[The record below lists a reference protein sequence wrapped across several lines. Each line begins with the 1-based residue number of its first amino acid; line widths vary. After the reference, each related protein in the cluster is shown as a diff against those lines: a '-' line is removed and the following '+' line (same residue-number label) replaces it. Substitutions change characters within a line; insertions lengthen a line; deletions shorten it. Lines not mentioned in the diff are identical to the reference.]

1 MGVERVLAQF
11 RRIPKMEQSKKME
24 KQESSIRQRIMEAN
38 EQLKKQQKDNREK
51 EMTELMYRGLAGA
64 GLENLEMA
72 DLHDL
77 GRFIDQKLKQID
89 KQIKSMETQTPSG
102 VSLAPG
108 TSKSTN
114 KKKQDQSQI

>member
-1 MGVERVLAQF
+1 M
-11 RRIPKMEQSKKME
+11 PKMEQSKKME

-77 GRFIDQKLKQID
+77 GRLIDQKLKQID
-89 KQIKSMETQTPSG
+89 KQIKSMETQTSFG
-102 VSLAPG
+102 ISLASG
-108 TSKSTN
+108 TSKSTDM
-114 KKKQDQSQI
+114 KKQDQSPI

>member
-1 MGVERVLAQF
+1 
-11 RRIPKMEQSKKME
+11 
-24 KQESSIRQRIMEAN
+24 MEAN
-38 EQLKKQQKDNREK
+38 EQLKKQQKDNWEK

-64 GLENLEMA
+64 GLENLEMV

-77 GRFIDQKLKQID
+77 GRLIDQKLKQID

-108 TSKSTN
+108 TSKSTY
-114 KKKQDQSQI
+114 KKNQDQSQI